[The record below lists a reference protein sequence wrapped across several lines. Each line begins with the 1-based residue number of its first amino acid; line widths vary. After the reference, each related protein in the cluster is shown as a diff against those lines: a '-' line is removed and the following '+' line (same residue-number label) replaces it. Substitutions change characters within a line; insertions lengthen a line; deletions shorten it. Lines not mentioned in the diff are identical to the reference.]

1 MEEMPSEIIRKEFY
15 EGWKGFV
22 ENLEKSL
29 NLLDKEIDFTSKM
42 VNACT
47 AEWCE
52 VTEQTLDEISNA
64 LFSISEPSWISDE
77 DSKKLKALKRK
88 VHDVYAK
95 YKGTASA
102 VQAG

>member
-1 MEEMPSEIIRKEFY
+1 MEETPKDIIRRELV
-15 EGWKGFV
+15 EGWRGFV
-22 ENLEKSL
+22 EHLEKSL
-29 NLLDKEIDFTSKM
+29 DLLEKEIDFTAKM

-52 VTEQTLDEISNA
+52 VTEHTLDEISNA
-64 LFSISEPSWISDE
+64 LFSISEPSNVSDE

-95 YKGTASA
+95 YKGTAS
-102 VQAG
+102 QQ